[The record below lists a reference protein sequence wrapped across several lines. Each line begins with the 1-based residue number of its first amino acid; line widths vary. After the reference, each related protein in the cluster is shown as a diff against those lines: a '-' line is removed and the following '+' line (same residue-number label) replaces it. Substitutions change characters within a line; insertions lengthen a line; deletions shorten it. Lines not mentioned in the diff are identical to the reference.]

1 MSRSFDATILARRG
15 PLFLMDLVFNTP
27 SVRGP
32 GLRDTSPPSN
42 SNNISPLPLTKFEN
56 LRHEQEYE
64 NFFTILII
72 VVLNILDTLVWN
84 HSDL

>member
-15 PLFLMDLVFNTP
+15 PLFLTDLVFNTP

-42 SNNISPLPLTKFEN
+42 NKNISLLPLTEFEN
-56 LRHEQEYE
+56 LQHEQEYE
-64 NFFTILII
+64 IFFY
-72 VVLNILDTLVWN
+72 NSN
-84 HSDL
+84 HCGT